1 MQDARCQMQDARC
14 KDTGYR
20 IQDTGYRIQDAIN
33 LKSLALDKFVPL
45 ERLVNKIFEVKDAR
59 FNQDC
64 ILHLVSGI
72 RHPASDILHEL
83 L

>member
-1 MQDARCQMQDARC
+1 MQDARC
-14 KDTGYR
+14 KMQDAR

-59 FNQDC
+59 FNQGC

-72 RHPASDILHEL
+72 RHRASDILHEL